1 MADTETGRFVWH
13 ELMTSDPSAAEPFY
27 KQVVGWDTTP
37 FEQSP
42 TPYTMW
48 MAGEQPVGGLMHIP
62 DEAKEMG
69 APPNWL
75 AYLAV
80 SDVDQT
86 VDKATKLGAN
96 VLAPPM
102 TIPGVGRMS
111 VLADPQGAAFAVYKS
126 DSPSTPESDPKQREF
141 SWHEL
146 ATTDPD
152 AGWDFYSKVFGWSK
166 KDAMDMGPIGT
177 YQMFGRDR
185 FTYGGIYRKPDDM
198 PAPPHWLHYTLVDS
212 ADDAA
217 KRAEALGGTVVQ
229 GPMEVPGGD
238 RIAVIRDPQ
247 GAHFAV
253 HSKAKTT

>member
-1 MADTETGRFVWH
+1 MADNETGRFVWH

-86 VDKATKLGAN
+86 VDKG
-96 VLAPPM
+96 
-102 TIPGVGRMS
+102 GDGRS
-111 VLADPQGAAFAVYKS
+111 LRG
-126 DSPSTPESDPKQREF
+126 RERQF
-141 SWHEL
+141 RTGRSRP
-146 ATTDPD
+146 T
-152 AGWDFYSKVFGWSK
+152 
-166 KDAMDMGPIGT
+166 
-177 YQMFGRDR
+177 RDR
-185 FTYGGIYRKPDDM
+185 AARCRQNSRASSGRRAYHPRSPT
-198 PAPPHWLHYTLVDS
+198 PH
-212 ADDAA
+212 
-217 KRAEALGGTVVQ
+217 
-229 GPMEVPGGD
+229 
-238 RIAVIRDPQ
+238 I
-247 GAHFAV
+247 
-253 HSKAKTT
+253 